1 MLNRMTEY
9 VSGMGEKVARLAGD
23 YTPKMGIK
31 THKKAD
37 IKNLFDHHMMA
48 TLLPYESYDEASG
61 LFINKKSIGFV
72 LEASTLIGSSEE
84 IENILSSII
93 TDTLPP
99 TADMQFLLWASPKI
113 EPILDAF
120 YQHRSK
126 NETFVWLAQKRIDYL
141 RKGTK
146 KSLSSSGSLLLRNFR
161 LFITVSIPKKFG
173 SVDSELIGL
182 RDDLESSLKSINMA
196 TKRLNAEEFISVL
209 SDVIIPKSD
218 LSPTDYRWNEHDS
231 LSLQLTDS
239 EWNMQILPNSLMF
252 SSENEKIDVRCLTV
266 REFPQKAT
274 QWKVTENLGQ
284 MLNSTLQIPCSFLVS
299 FSLRKINQEK
309 AVANSQ
315 MISMNR
321 ESTAKSPL
329 AKFKPSVNREYED
342 WYFVKQRLADGDS
355 LVKTFYQIT
364 LFSDPEEANSN
375 EKRVRDLYRANG
387 WKLRKESFLQLQT
400 WLAGLPMMMSE
411 GLFDD
416 LKYFGR
422 LKTMTAFN
430 AVNIAPIQG
439 EWKGTKTPS
448 LILPG
453 RRGQI
458 ATWNPFD
465 NEGGNYN
472 ISIVAAPGKGKS
484 ALVQEYIVATLG
496 AHGTVQVIDQ
506 GHSQQKTCK
515 LLGGEFIEFSPD
527 SPICLNPFTHITD
540 LDESIMML
548 KPLIANMARPVRG
561 ATEEELSSIEQ
572 AIKGAYEREG
582 NDSSITTV
590 ANWLS
595 ERQDEICKNLSH
607 LLYSYTKEGIYS
619 RFFEGK
625 STVDFS
631 NPFVV
636 MELQDLKSRKELR
649 KIVLQLLIYQIS
661 QKMYHSDRNQIKS
674 CIIDEAWDLFDDD
687 NITSAKFIEAGYRTA
702 RKFRGNFISIAHS
715 IGDFHKNPM
724 SRAAFDCSDFK
735 IILGQTD
742 EAINKLK
749 QDKIMDIDGFTE
761 RLLKS
766 LKITKDFSECM
777 IKSPEGMSIHR
788 VIFDPYSRILY
799 STKGEEFEAV
809 NQLMMMNGNDPEY
822 LPIAVEIVARRFNYV

>member
-1 MLNRMTEY
+1 MLNRITDY
-9 VSGMGEKVARLAGD
+9 VNTIGERIAKIAGD
-23 YTPKMGIK
+23 YTPNVAIK
-31 THKKAD
+31 NHKKEE

-61 LFINKKSIGFV
+61 LFINKKSIGFI

-93 TDTLPP
+93 TDTIPP
-99 TADMQFLLWASPKI
+99 TADLQFLLWASPKI

-126 NETFVWLAQKRIDYL
+126 NETFAWLAQKRIDYL

-146 KSLSSSGSLLLRNFR
+146 ESLSSFGSLILRNFR
-161 LFITVSIPKKFG
+161 LFITVSIPKKNG
-173 SVDSELIGL
+173 HVDSELIGL

-196 TKRLNAEEFISVL
+196 SKRFNAEEFISVL

-218 LSPTDYRWNEHDS
+218 LQPTMHHWNEHDS
-231 LSLQLTDS
+231 LSLQITDA
-239 EWNMQILPNSLMF
+239 EWSLQVLPNSLMF
-252 SSENEKIDVRCLTV
+252 SSEKEKVDVRCLTV

-284 MLNSTLQIPCSFLVS
+284 LLNSTLQIPCSFLVS
-299 FSLRKINQEK
+299 FTLRKVNQEK
-309 AVANSQ
+309 AVANTQ
-315 MISMNR
+315 MVSMNR

-342 WYFVKQRLADGDS
+342 WHFVKQRLADGDS
-355 LVKTFYQIT
+355 LVKTFYQVT
-364 LFSDPEEANSN
+364 LFSNPTDANAN

-400 WLAGLPMMMSE
+400 WLASLPMMMSE
-411 GLFDD
+411 GLFED

-430 AVNIAPIQG
+430 AVNIAPLQG

-496 AHGTVQVIDQ
+496 SHGSVQVIDQ

-515 LLGGEFIEFSPD
+515 LLKGEFIEFSPD

-540 LDESIMML
+540 IDDSILML
-548 KPLIANMARPVRG
+548 KPLIANMARPIRG

-590 ANWLS
+590 SDWLN
-595 ERQDEICKNLSH
+595 EQKDEVCKNLSH

-619 RFFEGK
+619 RFFEGN
-625 STVDFS
+625 STVNFD

-687 NITSAKFIEAGYRTA
+687 NMTSAKFIEAGYRTA

-735 IILGQTD
+735 IILGQTE

-749 QDKIMDIDGFTE
+749 QEKIMDIDGFTE

-766 LKITKDFSECM
+766 LKITKDYSECM
-777 IKSPEGMSIHR
+777 IKSPEGMSVHR
-788 VIFDPYSRILY
+788 VIFDPYCRILY
-799 STKGEEFEAV
+799 STKGQEFDAV
-809 NQLMMMNGNDPEY
+809 NQLMINDEKME
-822 LPIAVEIVARRFNYV
+822 LEEAVEIVARKFNYV

>member
-1 MLNRMTEY
+1 MLDRVTEY
-9 VSGMGEKVARLAGD
+9 LNEIIAKFAKLAGD
-23 YTPKMGIK
+23 ALPKGLV
-31 THKKAD
+31 KKPTISM
-37 IKNLFDHHMMA
+37 IKNLFDHHMIA
-48 TLLPYESYDEASG
+48 SLLPYESYDEETS
-61 LFINKKSIGFV
+61 LFVNKKSKGFL

-99 TADMQFLLWASPKI
+99 TADLQFLLWASPKI
-113 EPILDAF
+113 QPILKSF
-120 YQHRSK
+120 HSYRSK
-126 NETFVWLAQKRIDYL
+126 NDTFGWLADKRIDYL
-141 RKGTK
+141 QKGAKT
-146 KSLSSSGSLLLRNFR
+146 SLSSFGSLLLRNFR
-161 LFITVSIPKKFG
+161 LFISVSIPKKQDDCE
-173 SVDSELIGL
+173 SSLIGL

-196 TKRLNAEEFISVL
+196 NKRINAEEFISTFTDIIVPS
-209 SDVIIPKSD
+209 SDIAPSD
-218 LSPTDYRWNEHDS
+218 FRWNDLDS
-231 LSLQLTDS
+231 IAIQMTDP
-239 EWNMQILPNSLMF
+239 EWGVKVNPDNLIF
-252 SSENEKIDVRCLTV
+252 SSENETVDVRCLTV
-266 REFPQKAT
+266 REFPQKPT
-274 QWKVTENLGQ
+274 QWKMTENIGQ
-284 MLNSTLQIPCSFLVS
+284 LFNATLQIPCPFVIS
-299 FSLRKINQEK
+299 FSIRKINQEK
-309 AVANSQ
+309 AITNTQ
-315 MISMNR
+315 MTSMNR

-329 AKFKPSVNREYED
+329 AKFKPSVNKEYED
-342 WYFVKQRLADGDS
+342 WQFVKHRLSEGDS
-355 LVKTFYQIT
+355 LVKTYYQVV
-364 LFSDPEEANSN
+364 LFSHPDKASSN
-375 EKRVRDLYRANG
+375 EKRLRDLYRANG
-387 WKLRKESFLQLQT
+387 WKLRKESFLQLQS
-400 WLAGLPMMMSE
+400 WLAMLPMMVSE

-416 LKYFGR
+416 LKHFGR

-430 AVNIAPIQG
+430 AVNVAPLQG

-540 LDESIMML
+540 IDESILML

-561 ATEEELSSIEQ
+561 ATEEELASIEQ
-572 AIKGAYEREG
+572 AIKGAYEKYG
-582 NDSSITTV
+582 NDSTITSV
-590 ANWLS
+590 AAWLHD
-595 ERQDEICKNLSH
+595 QKDETCKNLSH
-607 LLYSYTKEGIYS
+607 LLYSYTKEGIYA

-625 STVDFS
+625 STIDFT

-649 KIVLQLLIYQIS
+649 KTVLQLLIYQIS
-661 QKMYHSDRNQIKS
+661 QRMYHSDRNQIKS

-687 NITSAKFIEAGYRTA
+687 NVTSAKFIEAGYRTA

-766 LKITKDFSECM
+766 LKITKDFSECV
-777 IKSPEGMSIHR
+777 IKSPEGMSVHR

-799 STKGEEFEAV
+799 STKGQEFDAV
-809 NQLMMMNGNDPEY
+809 NQLIQEQGIKLEE
-822 LPIAVEIVARRFNYV
+822 AVEIVARRFNHV

>member
-1 MLNRMTEY
+1 MLEKIKEY
-9 VSGMGEKVARLAGD
+9 VNILSEKISHLAGD
-23 YTPKMGIK
+23 YIPNGLF
-31 THKKAD
+31 KKINPID
-37 IKNLFDHHMMA
+37 LRYFFGYHSITK
-48 TLLPYESYDEASG
+48 LLHYEVYDEESS
-61 LFINKKSIGFV
+61 LFINRKSVGFI

-84 IENILSSII
+84 IENILASLV
-93 TDTLPP
+93 TDTLPSN
-99 TADMQFLLWASPKI
+99 ADIQFLLWASPKI
-113 EPILDAF
+113 QPILDAF

-126 NETFVWLAQKRIDYL
+126 NEMFTWLTQKRMDYL
-141 RKGTK
+141 QKGAHA
-146 KSLSSSGSLLLRNFR
+146 SLSNFGSLLLRNFR
-161 LFITVSIPKKFG
+161 LFISVSIPKKQE
-173 SVDSELIGL
+173 DAIHTLIGL
-182 RDDLESSLKSINMA
+182 RDDFESSFKSIGMSS
-196 TKRLNAEEFISVL
+196 KRLDAHEFISVF
-209 SDVIIPKSD
+209 SDIINPTKD
-218 LSPTDYRWNEHDS
+218 LSPTNIPWNEYDS
-231 LSLQLTDS
+231 LSLQLTNP
-239 EWNMQILPNSLMF
+239 EWNFRVKPDSLLF
-252 SSENEKIDVRCLTV
+252 SSEDEEVDVRCLTV
-266 REFPQKAT
+266 RKFPQTAA
-274 QWKVTENLGQ
+274 QWKMTENIGQ
-284 MLNSTLQIPCSFLVS
+284 LFNAALQIPCPFLIN
-299 FSLRKINQEK
+299 FCLRKVKQEK
-309 AVANSQ
+309 AIANTQ
-315 MISMNR
+315 VTSMQR

-329 AKFKPSVNREYED
+329 AKFKPSVNQEHAD
-342 WYFVKQRLADGDS
+342 WQFVRKRLDEGDS

-364 LFSDPEEANSN
+364 IFSDPSQAKSN
-375 EKRVRDLYRANG
+375 EKKVRDLYRANG
-387 WKLRKESFLQLQT
+387 WILGKVYFLQLQS
-400 WLAGLPMMMSE
+400 WLSLLPMIMTE
-411 GLFDD
+411 GLHED

-430 AVNIAPIQG
+430 AVNVAPMQG
-439 EWKGTKTPS
+439 EYKGTKTPS

-496 AHGTVQVIDQ
+496 ANGTVQVIDQ

-515 LLGGEFIEFSPD
+515 LLSGQFIEFSPE
-527 SPICLNPFTHITD
+527 SPICLNPFTHISN
-540 LDESIMML
+540 LDESILML
-548 KPLIANMARPVRG
+548 KPLIANMARPLRG

-590 ANWLS
+590 AQWLA
-595 ERQDEICKNLSH
+595 EKDDEVCKNLSH
-607 LLYSYTKEGIYS
+607 LLYSYTKSGIYS

-625 STVDFS
+625 STVDFD

-749 QDKIMDIDGFTE
+749 QDKIMDIDGFKE

-766 LKITKDFSECM
+766 LKLTKDFSECV
-777 IKSPEGMSIHR
+777 ILSPEGMSTHR

-799 STKGEEFEAV
+799 STKGQEFDAV
-809 NQLMMMNGNDPEY
+809 NQLMEGQPLEF
-822 LPIAVEIVARRFNYV
+822 LKEAVEIVARRFNHV

>member
-1 MLNRMTEY
+1 MSTL
-9 VSGMGEKVARLAGD
+9 GEKVARFAGD
-23 YTPKMGIK
+23 YTPKLSAK
-31 THKKAD
+31 SNKKGEV
-37 IKNLFDHHMMA
+37 KSLFDHHMLS
-48 TLLPYESYDEASG
+48 TLLPYESYDEISG
-61 LFINKKSIGFV
+61 LFVNKKSIGFM

-84 IENILSSII
+84 IENILSSVI
-93 TDTLPP
+93 TDTLPT
-99 TADMQFLLWASPKI
+99 TADLHFLLWASPKI
-113 EPILDAF
+113 EPILEAF

-126 NETFVWLAQKRIDYL
+126 NETFAWLAQKRIDYL

-146 KSLSSSGSLLLRNFR
+146 ESLSSTGSLLLRNFR
-161 LFITVSIPKKFG
+161 LFISVSIPKKHG
-173 SVDSELIGL
+173 SIDSELVGL
-182 RDDLESSLKSINMA
+182 RDNLESSLKSINMA
-196 TKRLNAEEFISVL
+196 TKRCNAEEFISVV
-209 SDVIIPKSD
+209 SDVITPKSD
-218 LSPTDYRWNEHDS
+218 SSPTAYRWNEYDS
-231 LSLQLTDS
+231 LSLQVTDP
-239 EWNMQILPNSLMF
+239 EWNIHVLPNSLIF
-252 SSENEKIDVRCLTV
+252 SSENEKVDVRCLTV

-274 QWKVTENLGQ
+274 LWKVSENLGQ
-284 MLNSTLQIPCSFLVS
+284 MFNSTLQIPCPFLMS
-299 FSLRKINQEK
+299 FSLRKMNQEK
-309 AVANSQ
+309 AIANTQ
-315 MISMNR
+315 MVSMNR

-342 WYFVKQRLADGDS
+342 WAYVKQRLAEGDS

-364 LFSDPEEANSN
+364 LFSNPDDANGN

-387 WKLRKESFLQLQT
+387 WKLRKESYLQFPT
-400 WLAGLPMMMSE
+400 WLASLPMVMSE
-411 GLFDD
+411 GLFED

-422 LKTMTAFN
+422 LRTMTASN

-484 ALVQEYIVATLG
+484 ALVQEYIIATLG

-527 SPICLNPFTHITD
+527 SPICLNPFTHITNI
-540 LDESIMML
+540 DESVLML

-582 NDSSITTV
+582 NGSSITTV
-590 ANWLS
+590 ANWLN
-595 ERQDEICKNLSH
+595 EQQDEICKNLAH
-607 LLYSYTKEGIYS
+607 LLYSYTKDGIYA
-619 RFFEGK
+619 RFFEGE
-625 STVDFS
+625 STVNFD

-735 IILGQTD
+735 IILGQTE

-749 QDKIMDIDGFTE
+749 QDKIMDIDGYTE

-777 IKSPEGMSIHR
+777 IKGPEGMSIHR
-788 VIFDPYSRILY
+788 VIFDPYGRVLV
-799 STKGEEFEAV
+799 STKGQEFDAV
-809 NQLMMMNGNDPEY
+809 NQLTSGNN
-822 LPIAVEIVARRFNYV
+822 PIELTEAISIVARRFNHV